1 MIDNLLITLWIS
13 LIGMA
18 LVFLAIILLWGVMAL
33 LVKLTSSKESDVFD
47 IEESLESEEMNKR
60 RAAIAAV
67 ITALARQGSYIEPHE
82 FPLPPTAAVSPWQS
96 VMRSKMLNKRG
107 QVR

>member
-1 MIDNLLITLWIS
+1 METLSIALWIT
-13 LIGMA
+13 LIGMG
-18 LVFLAIILLWGVMAL
+18 LVFLAIILLWGVMAI

-47 IEESLESEEMNKR
+47 IEETIESEDLNRK

-67 ITALARQGSYIEPHE
+67 VIALVRQESYIEPHE

-96 VMRSKMLNKRG
+96 VMRTKMLNKRG